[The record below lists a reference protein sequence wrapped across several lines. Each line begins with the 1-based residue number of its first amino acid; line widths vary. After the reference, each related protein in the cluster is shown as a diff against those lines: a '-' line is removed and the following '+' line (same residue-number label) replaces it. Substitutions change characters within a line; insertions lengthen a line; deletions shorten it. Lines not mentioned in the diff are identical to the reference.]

1 MATSA
6 DYLASLI
13 TLAKNAAAAR
23 KAAMDT
29 ALKQG
34 ASGTFA
40 KDSTGK
46 TTYTPG
52 TEGNLD
58 VSYQRGSKNLE
69 GSLESRGLLKSGEGA
84 TKRGDILSDYQ
95 RAVMG
100 LYGTTEA
107 NKLAEDASL
116 AQTEAELKMKYG
128 TGTEPTG
135 TPETIN
141 PDAPSMFQPQPDGTT
156 KPIVNENTQAAAIAL
171 GSSMGTYGEPRKA
184 EPLPQPKQTYDQAVG
199 GALFGDIWNSI
210 PTPAAMAPVAKAPV
224 KKATVKAPVQRRIR

>member
-6 DYLASLI
+6 DYLSSLI
-13 TLAKNAAAAR
+13 TLAKNASAAR

-40 KDSTGK
+40 KDATGK

-52 TEGNLD
+52 TEGTLD
-58 VSYQRGSKNLE
+58 VGYQRGSKNLE
-69 GSLESRGLLKSGEGA
+69 GSLESRGLLRSGEGA

-107 NKLAEDASL
+107 NKLAEDQSYL
-116 AQTEAELKMKYG
+116 QTEGELKMKYG
-128 TGTEPTG
+128 TGNEPTG
-135 TPETIN
+135 AATPIN
-141 PDAPSMFQPQPDGTT
+141 ENAPSMFQPQPDGTT
-156 KPIVNENTQAAAIAL
+156 KPIVNELTQAAGIAL
-171 GSSMGTYGEPRKA
+171 GSPMGTYGEPQKA
-184 EPLPQPKQTYDQAVG
+184 QLVPQPKQTYDQAVG
-199 GALFGDIWNSI
+199 NVLYDNNVWNSI
-210 PTPAAMAPVAKAPV
+210 PFPTTMAPAKKTV
-224 KKATVKAPVQRRIR
+224 VKAPVQRRKR